1 MDKKQLK
8 QIRYI
13 KSEIAV
19 IEDQINNIEPT
30 MVTDKVKGSSTY
42 FPYIQR
48 NFTLEGIDTDE
59 YERRV
64 RRLQRKLIK
73 RKEKLLEL
81 QDEVNNFID
90 GIEDSLVRQII
101 TLRYIE
107 GLNWYEVSDRI
118 GENSTS
124 ESVRKIAER
133 YIKNY

>member
-1 MDKKQLK
+1 MDKERLK

-13 KSEIAV
+13 KSEIEI
-19 IEDQINNIEPT
+19 IENQIDNIEPT
-30 MVTDKVKGSSTY
+30 MVTDKVTGSSSH
-42 FPYIQR
+42 FPYVQR
-48 NFTLEGIDTDE
+48 SFTLEGIDTE
-59 YERRV
+59 ECERRI

-81 QDEVNNFID
+81 QEEVNNFID

>member
-1 MDKKQLK
+1 MDKEQLK

-13 KSEIAV
+13 KSEIDV
-19 IEDQINNIEPT
+19 IENQINNIEPT
-30 MVTDKVKGSSTY
+30 MVTDKVTGSSAY
-42 FPYIQR
+42 FPYVQR
-48 NFTLEGIDTDE
+48 SFTLEGIDTE
-59 YERRV
+59 ECERRT
-64 RRLQRKLIK
+64 RRLQRNLIK

-81 QDEVNNFID
+81 QEEVNNFID